1 MFTNF
6 NQPTVKWPHQ
16 QPTQT
21 FIRKNNEVE
30 IRDDMSLA
38 FGEREVKN

>member
-6 NQPTVKWPHQ
+6 PQPSVKWHQ